1 MQEENG
7 DAPLSQFTAL
17 SPILRHSLTSH
28 HFPPPLGI
36 ITCSLLTRS
45 SLLIGIE
52 SGKACTKHG
61 RARAASNNKWLR
73 QYGGWHAAASAACR
87 HPSQHSSHLA
97 LHTNPLTSN
106 PMITKAIHT
115 LLYRKTPDI
124 SAISGGYLFQHSALY
139 KTPLP
144 WGV

>member
-17 SPILRHSLTSH
+17 PPILRHSLTSH
-28 HFPPPLGI
+28 HLPSPLGI

-87 HPSQHSSHLA
+87 RPSQHSSHLA
-97 LHTNPLTSN
+97 LHTTPLTSN
-106 PMITKAIHT
+106 PMLTKALATILSRKAPHT
-115 LLYRKTPDI
+115 
-124 SAISGGYLFQHSALY
+124 SAISGCYLFHLGN
-139 KTPLP
+139 T
-144 WGV
+144 